1 MDLFNCLRSENLTLI
16 DNTDTNKDRNAESE
30 QVWLEYPGH
39 NLRKVEVFLYIPFTL
54 KSQKLESPGLP
65 CCPHPMGLIMA

>member
-16 DNTDTNKDRNAESE
+16 DNTDTNKDQNAESE

-39 NLRKVEVFLYIPFTL
+39 MLRKV
-54 KSQKLESPGLP
+54 
-65 CCPHPMGLIMA
+65 